1 MALTGEKVKGR
12 DLAKC
17 GLATNF
23 VRSDKMESLKS
34 TIIEKS
40 NEDISLEKL
49 QEIVNEYS
57 DIIYTP
63 ENFSFPKSDEIS
75 RTFVLDDINEVFTR
89 LHRLIENGSEGEQAW
104 ANKTLA
110 TLNSLSPFSLVV
122 TFEQIKKGTKIQ
134 SLEEAFNIE
143 AQMVSA

>member
-17 GLATNF
+17 GIATNY
-23 VRSDKMESLKS
+23 VPSEKMDSLKS
-34 TIIEKS
+34 IIIEKS

-57 DIIYTP
+57 DIVYSP
-63 ENFSFPKSDEIS
+63 ENFSFPKSDEIL
-75 RTFVLDDINEVFTR
+75 RTFVLDDINEIFIR
-89 LHRLIENGSEGEQAW
+89 LQRLVENGSEGEQTW
-104 ANKTLA
+104 AKKTLS
-110 TLNSLSPFSLVV
+110 SLSRVSPFSLVV
-122 TFEQIKKGTKIQ
+122 TFEQMKKGTIIQ